1 MAMYVAKNKTK
12 NHLPSRYD
20 NLLKHISGMAQKK
33 STCFLLL
40 NTNWGL
46 MNKYMNYIYFL
57 PF

>member
-1 MAMYVAKNKTK
+1 
-12 NHLPSRYD
+12 
-20 NLLKHISGMAQKK
+20 LLKHISGMAQKK